1 MIFLIKSFISPL
13 VFIPILMIMIITIS
27 KIKLFRKTNSVI
39 NKLNLAVVNEHSGET
54 RTCLHPLFLERMV
67 QSFLKDGEFSHPSSS
82 SMLEMSSLDQIYL
95 GLARLGYPVSL
106 KQVKYY
112 LFFAIPSFIHEIKNW
127 EAKIQPLLL
136 GSKIIHSKD
145 GLYSISQGYLKYV
158 TDKLETYFKENKE
171 KCLAAISYPNLF
183 SFSQPSFTPPRRY
196 SEEVNPAQH
205 SNDVATDNP
214 KSISDDLNVLPT
226 ALDASK
232 PENFE
237 GENNDISKNVVLDQG
252 TLEKQSGQSIELIAE
267 QIMDKKQVL
276 DEDKR
281 MLDEDKRVLDE
292 DERVLDEDERVLDE
306 DERVLDED
314 ERVLDEGERVLN
326 EDEKMLDEDERVLDE
341 DERVLNEDER
351 VLDEDERVLDEDE
364 HVLDKEQ
371 YPETNSQFNDLKQR
385 NNNKS
390 IPQTPS
396 STTQS
401 SFISPFKPI
410 SLGQGLSIQKVG
422 PAREQQKP
430 SGDPLLLMPGEIIA
444 LVISCYQIIN
454 VKSIGAGM
462 KSLIHPISKKEIIAI
477 GQTIHPSAG
486 IFVQVRESLLPK
498 PILRSV
504 GECMCRLWIAENK
517 VKLLEQGWSRENL
530 EKLVPGLD
538 NSKEFLFNMIQEQA
552 AVFNQ
557 V

>member
-1 MIFLIKSFISPL
+1 
-13 VFIPILMIMIITIS
+13 MIITIS

-237 GENNDISKNVVLDQG
+237 GENNDISKNVVLDQS
-252 TLEKQSGQSIELIAE
+252 TLEKRSGQSIELIAE
-267 QIMDKKQVL
+267 QIMDKNQVF

-281 MLDEDKRVLDE
+281 M
-292 DERVLDEDERVLDE
+292 LDEDERVLDE

-341 DERVLNEDER
+341 DERVL
-351 VLDEDERVLDEDE
+351 DEDE

-385 NNNKS
+385 NNDKS

-444 LVISCYQIIN
+444 FVISCYQIIN